1 MKNIIPTETIDQ
13 IKSLSI
19 ETNIPLIISDADE
32 VLFLFLKGF
41 EKFLKSKNL
50 YLDLAKARLTGNI
63 KKISD
68 NTPVPDDTM
77 SRLLPDFF
85 LKETKKLKPVI
96 DAENCLKNLS
106 KKTQIIIL
114 TNIPFKDKKSRV
126 DALKKYNMNYP
137 VITNS
142 GLKGPVVSKICEK
155 MKAPVFFIDDLGQNL
170 ESVKKE
176 YKKAICIH
184 FLQDTRLQK
193 LMMTPTNIKHRLTNW
208 LEVEKL
214 INKEILFY
222 ENKE

>member
-1 MKNIIPTETIDQ
+1 MKNIIPTETSDQ
-13 IKSLSI
+13 IKSLNI
-19 ETNIPLIISDADE
+19 KTNIPLIISDADE

-77 SRLLPDFF
+77 SKLLPEFF
-85 LKETKKLKPVI
+85 LKETKKLEPVI
-96 DAENCLKNLS
+96 DAENCLKSLS

-142 GLKGPVVSKICEK
+142 GLKGAGCFKNLRRNESSC
-155 MKAPVFFIDDLGQNL
+155 FF
-170 ESVKKE
+170 
-176 YKKAICIH
+176 Y
-184 FLQDTRLQK
+184 
-193 LMMTPTNIKHRLTNW
+193 
-208 LEVEKL
+208 
-214 INKEILFY
+214 
-222 ENKE
+222 

>member
-1 MKNIIPTETIDQ
+1 MKNIISAETSKQ
-13 IKSLSI
+13 IKSLNLN
-19 ETNIPLIISDADE
+19 TNIPLIISDADE

-50 YLDLAKARLTGNI
+50 YLDLEKARLTGSI

-68 NTPVPDDTM
+68 NTPVPDDSM
-77 SRLLPDFF
+77 SKLLPEFF
-85 LKETKKLKPVI
+85 LKETKKLEPVI
-96 DAENCLKNLS
+96 DAENCLKILS
-106 KKTQIIIL
+106 KKAQIIIL

-126 DALKKYNMNYP
+126 HALKKYNMNYP

-142 GLKGPVVSKICEK
+142 GLKGPVVSEICK
-155 MKAPVFFIDDLGQNL
+155 GMKAPVFFIDDLGQNL

-184 FLQDTRLQK
+184 FLQDIRLQK
-193 LMMTPTNIKHRLTNW
+193 LMMTPNNIKHRLTNW
-208 LEVEKL
+208 LEVKKL

-222 ENKE
+222 ENKK

>member
-1 MKNIIPTETIDQ
+1 MKNIIPAETSKQ
-13 IKSLSI
+13 IKSLNI
-19 ETNIPLIISDADE
+19 NTNIPLIISDADE

-50 YLDLAKARLTGNI
+50 YLDLEKARLTGSI

-68 NTPVPDDTM
+68 NTPVPDDSM
-77 SRLLPDFF
+77 SKLLPEFF
-85 LKETKKLKPVI
+85 LKETKKLEPVI
-96 DAENCLKNLS
+96 DAENCLKILS
-106 KKTQIIIL
+106 KKAQIIIL

-126 DALKKYNMNYP
+126 HALKKYNMNYP

-142 GLKGPVVSKICEK
+142 GLKGPVVSEICK
-155 MKAPVFFIDDLGQNL
+155 GMKAPVFFIDDLGQNL

-184 FLQDTRLQK
+184 FLQDIRLQK
-193 LMMTPTNIKHRLTNW
+193 LMMTPNNIKHRLTNW
-208 LEVEKL
+208 LEVKKL

-222 ENKE
+222 ENKK

>member
-1 MKNIIPTETIDQ
+1 M
-13 IKSLSI
+13 
-19 ETNIPLIISDADE
+19 
-32 VLFLFLKGF
+32 
-41 EKFLKSKNL
+41 SK
-50 YLDLAKARLTGNI
+50 
-63 KKISD
+63 
-68 NTPVPDDTM
+68 
-77 SRLLPDFF
+77 LLPEFF
-85 LKETKKLKPVI
+85 IKETKKLEPVI
-96 DAENCLKNLS
+96 NAENCLKSLS

-193 LMMTPTNIKHRLTNW
+193 LMMTPSNIKHRLTNW

-222 ENKE
+222 ENN

>member
-1 MKNIIPTETIDQ
+1 
-13 IKSLSI
+13 
-19 ETNIPLIISDADE
+19 
-32 VLFLFLKGF
+32 
-41 EKFLKSKNL
+41 
-50 YLDLAKARLTGNI
+50 
-63 KKISD
+63 
-68 NTPVPDDTM
+68 
-77 SRLLPDFF
+77 
-85 LKETKKLKPVI
+85 
-96 DAENCLKNLS
+96 
-106 KKTQIIIL
+106 
-114 TNIPFKDKKSRV
+114 
-126 DALKKYNMNYP
+126 MNYP

-142 GLKGPVVSKICEK
+142 GLKGPVVSKICEG

-214 INKEILFY
+214 INKEILLY